1 MPAVTLELNDRALE
15 QMVRPEW
22 RKQIPFVMQQSINK
36 TLFKSR
42 EVQQKAMDKHIDK
55 GPVGFTKRGVRYRS
69 AQKRNLVG
77 FLYYTK
83 QTSEYMRLI
92 VDGGRERAKK
102 RKLNIPVLG
111 SEAKL
116 RLTKHGNI
124 PNSYIKKKEGDPK
137 FFFGIPKGR
146 TGEKY
151 RGVWRRYGKSGY
163 SKRGK
168 AKGKVRMMI
177 SWEVA
182 QRNQRPT
189 FPAYE
194 VFKAHAPEYL
204 RRQLPIQLRR
214 AIRSSIARASTKTG
228 F

>member
-1 MPAVTLELNDRALE
+1 MPAVTLKLNEKALE

-22 RKQIPFVMQQSINK
+22 RKDIPYVLEQSIRK
-36 TLFKSR
+36 TLYKSR
-42 EVQQKAMDKHIDK
+42 EVQQKAMDKQIDK
-55 GPVGFTKRGVRYRS
+55 GPVGFTRRGIRVLTPTKSR
-69 AQKRNLVG
+69 LVG
-77 FLYYTK
+77 FLYFTK
-83 QTSEYMRLI
+83 ETSEYMRLI
-92 VDGGRERAKK
+92 IDGGRERAKK
-102 RKLNIPVLG
+102 KKLNIPVLG

-124 PNSYIKKKEGDPK
+124 PNSYIERKEGDPK

-168 AKGKVRMMI
+168 AKGKIRMFI
-177 SWEVA
+177 SWEIG
-182 QRNQRPT
+182 QRNQRKT
-189 FPAYE
+189 YPAYE
-194 VFKAHAPEYL
+194 IFAKHAPEYL
-204 RRQLPIQLRR
+204 RRQLPVQLRAALR
-214 AIRSSIARASTKTG
+214 KSVAKAARATG